1 MRKFF
6 YLFIIVY
13 VILSIFFTYKAVAG
27 ENDEVKVMFAGF
39 SHHIGAPDYADHN
52 EKHNLV
58 GISYNDT
65 EIFFMKNSFHN
76 DSVGI
81 AHNFTYSY
89 SQYVEFGFRVG
100 AASGYDIQGIYNI
113 GGIAPFVQ
121 PNVTV
126 KYGNLGVE
134 LGYLPQFSH
143 STPYG
148 AATLTFNWSL

>member
-1 MRKFF
+1 MRDAV
-6 YLFIIVY
+6 IIFL
-13 VILSIFFTYKAVAG
+13 VIIACGIVFDADAS
-27 ENDEVKVMFAGF
+27 ENDVKVMFGGF

-100 AASGYDIQGIYNI
+100 AASGYDIDGIYNI

-121 PNVTV
+121 PNMTV